1 MYIPIPVDHLLIDTP
16 TNISAPRL
24 VACHECDLLQRKA
37 KLAPGGV
44 AFCSRCDAQLY
55 RERDHGSLERAVAL
69 LCGAAILYIVA
80 NFFPI
85 LGLEVHGQ
93 RTEARL
99 IDTVLQIRADG
110 MPGVASLV
118 FFTTILAPLL
128 EISLLLAILLPLLRG
143 TVPGYLPL
151 VLRFIQ
157 TVKPWSMVEVF
168 MLALLVSLVKLAHLA
183 TLVPGIAL
191 WSFALLIVL
200 MAAASATIDPRDLWQ
215 RLERSK

>member
-1 MYIPIPVDHLLIDTP
+1 MYSSNSVGPLPINTP
-16 TNISAPRL
+16 TNISVPEL
-24 VACHECDLLQRKA
+24 VACHECDLLQRA
-37 KLAPGGV
+37 VKLAPGG
-44 AFCSRCDAQLY
+44 AAYCIRCDAQLY
-55 RERDHGSLERAVAL
+55 RQRDDRSMERAVAL
-69 LCGAAILYIVA
+69 LCGAGILYLVA

-85 LGLEVHGQ
+85 LGLEVQGQ

-128 EISLLLAILLPLLRG
+128 EICLLLAILLPLLRG
-143 TVPGYLPL
+143 AVPAYLPA
-151 VLRFIQ
+151 VLRFVQI
-157 TVKPWSMVEVF
+157 VKPWSMVEVF

-200 MAAASATIDPRDLWQ
+200 MTAASATIDPQDLW
-215 RLERSK
+215 RRVERSR